1 MRKNGRPCG
10 IRALCCP
17 MIQKPGTMARTYSSV
32 PFCFGIPGAE
42 DALVTELEEVMHHI
56 VGWLP
61 EYGKVV
67 GWLTDNQGKG
77 LFPFIFRLSLRKVFS
92 RFHATELCDEV
103 NYRHALRQRF
113 IVIDDFDIERTF
125 NDYGNLTWL
134 FLKSLTASSGG
145 YFACSQYQSGDGGNQ
160 G

>member
-1 MRKNGRPCG
+1 
-10 IRALCCP
+10 
-17 MIQKPGTMARTYSSV
+17 MARTYSSV

-67 GWLTDNQGKG
+67 GLLTDNQGKG

-134 FLKSLTASSGG
+134 FLKSLTASNGG
-145 YFACSQYQSGDGGNQ
+145 YFAYSQYQPDDGGNQ